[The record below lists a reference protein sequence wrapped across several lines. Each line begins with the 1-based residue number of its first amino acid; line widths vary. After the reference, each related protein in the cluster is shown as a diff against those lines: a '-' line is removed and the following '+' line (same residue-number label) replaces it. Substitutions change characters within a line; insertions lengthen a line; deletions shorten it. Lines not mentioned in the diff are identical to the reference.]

1 MSGISPPE
9 KKRRAPQRV
18 ASSGELNDRLCWR
31 ISEWCRMTGTSR
43 PTVWRQVKAGVLK
56 VVYLGKIP
64 TIPRSEGVRLGL
76 IQ

>member
-1 MSGISPPE
+1 MNAISPRE
-9 KKRRAPQRV
+9 KQRRARQRV
-18 ASSGELNDRLCWR
+18 ASAAELNDRLCWR
-31 ISEWCRMTGTSR
+31 ISEWCRLTGTSR
-43 PTVWRQVKAGVLK
+43 PTVWRQIKSGVLK

>member
-1 MSGISPPE
+1 MSGISAPE
-9 KKRRAPQRV
+9 RKRRARQR
-18 ASSGELNDRLCWR
+18 ASSAELNDRLCWR
-31 ISEWCRMTGTSR
+31 VSEWCRLTGTSR
-43 PTVWRQVKAGVLK
+43 PTVWRQIKAGVLK